1 MKHFDRNLTQET
13 LETYQ
18 GYSLQVFTSGRIKL
32 SFHRSHKDR
41 VEYYGEC
48 PKRFKEAYAKQSHRS
63 RAYLPDHFNLVEPFL
78 VNCPHSL
85 IHRLHMRADNNATAD
100 NAHVITDIE
109 ADTCHVLLGT
119 LHHRWVLPPPVVQ
132 HLMSASGPRRG
143 TAACFNEYMP
153 SYEHDWMEAEFEL
166 QDYQQGYRNNASKP
180 VHRQPHANE
189 DDNDPQF

>member
-1 MKHFDRNLTQET
+1 MGSAPSDSK
-13 LETYQ
+13 
-18 GYSLQVFTSGRIKL
+18 K
-32 SFHRSHKDR
+32 
-41 VEYYGEC
+41 
-48 PKRFKEAYAKQSHRS
+48 PMPS
-63 RAYLPDHFNLVEPFL
+63 RGIAAEPFLPDHFNLVKTFL

-85 IHRLHMRADNNATAD
+85 IHRLHMKADNNATAD

-132 HLMSASGPRRG
+132 HLMSASGPRRS

-166 QDYQQGYRNNASKP
+166 QDYQQSYRNNASKP
-180 VHRQPHANE
+180 VHRQTHASLC
-189 DDNDPQF
+189 QVRQ

>member
-1 MKHFDRNLTQET
+1 MKHFDQNLTQET

-48 PKRFKEAYAKQSHRS
+48 PKRFKEAYAKQSRRS
-63 RAYLPDHFNLVEPFL
+63 RAYLPDHFNLVETLL

-85 IHRLHMRADNNATAD
+85 IHRLHMKADNNATAD

-132 HLMSASGPRRG
+132 HLMSASGPRRS

-153 SYEHDWMEAEFEL
+153 SYEHDWMEAEFDL
-166 QDYQQGYRNNASKP
+166 QDYQQG
-180 VHRQPHANE
+180 
-189 DDNDPQF
+189 